1 MKDLVLSQ
9 VSKQIEISSEYSGML
24 EHIQSNLPAITASS
38 QNFYKSASQYKN
50 VTLDVTDLTPMSS
63 LKHVLAV
70 IDQTRLALEDSY
82 FKTNKSKIKLKK
94 KQLKYSVMEDGYDKD
109 LLEVEIQ
116 ELETGLRNGTN
127 YVNGAIRKLSFFVT
141 QYNSLLEKIG
151 KTEFT
156 EEDYEKEESRYHVM
170 TAVKQ
175 ALIAARARGG
185 LIDEGNHIYLFD
197 MGINGAALQ
206 REITAYFE
214 MEQDLMN
221 KGTEPSHEMTIHW
234 LEAVAD
240 KYADCGAKFAES
252 RGFVSLDRLSL
263 TNGELNVIQNS

>member
-9 VSKQIEISSEYSGML
+9 VNKNIEISPEYSVML
-24 EHIQSNLPAITASS
+24 EHIQNNLPAINVSS

-70 IDQTRLALEDSY
+70 IDKTRSALEDSY
-82 FKTNKSKIKLKK
+82 FTTNKSKIGLKK
-94 KQLKYSVMEDGYDKD
+94 KQLEYSVMEDGYDKD
-109 LLEVEIQ
+109 LLEIEIQ
-116 ELETGLRNGTN
+116 ELETGLRNGNN
-127 YVNGAIRKLSFFVT
+127 YVSAAIRKLSFFVT
-141 QYNSLLEKIG
+141 QYNALLEKIG

-156 EEDYEKEESRYHVM
+156 EEDYEREESRYHIM

-206 REITAYFE
+206 RELTGYFE
-214 MEQDLMN
+214 MEQEMMN
-221 KGTEPSHEMTIHW
+221 KGLEPAHEMTIMW
-234 LEAVAD
+234 LENVAD
-240 KYADCGAKFAES
+240 KYIDCGAKFAES
-252 RGFVSLDRLSL
+252 RGFVSLDRKSL
-263 TNGELNVIQNS
+263 NNGELNVISSS

>member
-1 MKDLVLSQ
+1 MNDLVLSQ
-9 VSKQIEISSEYSGML
+9 VSGQIELSPEYSGML
-24 EHIQSNLPAITASS
+24 EHIQSNLPAITVAS

-70 IDQTRLALEDSY
+70 IDQTRAALEDSY
-82 FKTNKSKIKLKK
+82 FRTNKSKIKLKK

-175 ALIAARARGG
+175 ALSAARARGG

-221 KGTEPSHEMTIHW
+221 KGVEPSHEMTIHW
-234 LEAVAD
+234 LAAVAD

>member
-1 MKDLVLSQ
+1 MTDLVLSQ
-9 VSKQIEISSEYSGML
+9 VSGQIEVSPEYSGML
-24 EHIQSNLPAITASS
+24 DHIQSNLPAITVAS

-70 IDQTRLALEDSY
+70 IDQTRAALEDSY
-82 FKTNKSKIKLKK
+82 FKTSKSKIELKK
-94 KQLKYSVMEDGYDKD
+94 KQLQHSVMEDGYDKD

-116 ELETGLRNGTN
+116 ELETVLRNGDG
-127 YVNGAIRKLSFFVT
+127 YVKGAVRKLSFFVT
-141 QYNSLLEKIG
+141 QYNALLEKLG

-156 EEDYEKEESRYHVM
+156 EEDYEREESRYHIM

-175 ALIAARARGG
+175 ALIAARSRGG

-206 REITAYFE
+206 RELTAYFE

-221 KGTEPSHEMTIHW
+221 KGIEPSHEMTINW
-234 LEAVAD
+234 LEAVAS
-240 KYADCGAKFAES
+240 KYIDCGAKFAES

-263 TNGELNVIQNS
+263 TNGEQHAIQNS